1 MICAKLDWAILKAP
15 VQWGVIR
22 GTVSL
27 EKRPFFDANH
37 TFVSSVFSKYAVTEV
52 ILNFCKRISNSKN
65 PERRDACQALSI
77 SRPTL
82 YKLTN
87 EGALK
92 RVQISPGRVGWPA
105 SEIKR
110 FIETRLT

>member
-1 MICAKLDWAILKAP
+1 MRCALSDHAI
-15 VQWGVIR
+15 
-22 GTVSL
+22 
-27 EKRPFFDANH
+27 
-37 TFVSSVFSKYAVTEV
+37 TEV
-52 ILNFCKRISNSKN
+52 ILNFARGSNMQKILN
-65 PERRDACQALSI
+65 WRNACHALSI

-105 SEIKR
+105 SEIQR
-110 FIETRLT
+110 FIETRLTEAEMPSDNGSS

>member
-1 MICAKLDWAILKAP
+1 MQK
-15 VQWGVIR
+15 
-22 GTVSL
+22 
-27 EKRPFFDANH
+27 
-37 TFVSSVFSKYAVTEV
+37 
-52 ILNFCKRISNSKN
+52 ILNWR
-65 PERRDACQALSI
+65 EACHTLSI

-105 SEIKR
+105 SEIEL
-110 FIETRLT
+110 FIVTRLKEAEMSLDDD

>member
-1 MICAKLDWAILKAP
+1 MRC
-15 VQWGVIR
+15 
-22 GTVSL
+22 
-27 EKRPFFDANH
+27 
-37 TFVSSVFSKYAVTEV
+37 VFSKYAITEV
-52 ILNFCKRISNSKN
+52 ILNFAKGSKMQKILN
-65 PERRDACQALSI
+65 WRDACHALSI

-110 FIETRLT
+110 FIETRLTEAEMPSDNGSS

>member
-1 MICAKLDWAILKAP
+1 MQK
-15 VQWGVIR
+15 
-22 GTVSL
+22 
-27 EKRPFFDANH
+27 
-37 TFVSSVFSKYAVTEV
+37 
-52 ILNFCKRISNSKN
+52 ILNW
-65 PERRDACQALSI
+65 RDACQALSI

-105 SEIKR
+105 SEIQR
-110 FIETRLT
+110 FIETRLTEAEMPSANGSI